1 MDYIYTKFDNMEIF
15 SLTKESGADGFRV
28 IEIGHGK
35 QIPNRGGKC
44 SATSWHL
51 HFVVSGSGRIDSV
64 PIFAGEGFIMPFK
77 QVYLEE
83 AGGEGL
89 EQYWINF
96 TGDGADRLF
105 YEVGISPRFK
115 FEKNLPRI
123 RELFF
128 AVFDDPTPDRFAM
141 LGLLFTLC
149 GLIRGQGQANSARTG
164 AELHIRT
171 AEEFVRRSY
180 AGELSVKMI
189 ADECRVSPKYLSRI
203 YREIRGTTLVS
214 FITNTRLEAARR
226 LLERS
231 DGAGGGSVS
240 QIAFAVGYS
249 DPLYF
254 SKAFRRRF
262 GVPPGEWRKN
272 ARGTY

>member
-1 MDYIYTKFDNMEIF
+1 MDYICTKLSHMEFF
-15 SLTKESGADGFRV
+15 SMAGD
-28 IEIGHGK
+28 
-35 QIPNRGGKC
+35 IPNSRLRVVELGHSKPAPGRRVKML
-44 SATSWHL
+44 TDSWHL
-51 HFVVSGSGRIDSV
+51 HFLIAGDGKFNSV
-64 PIFAGEGFIMPFK
+64 PVRSGQGFVVRQNEYFS
-77 QVYLEE
+77 EE
-83 AGGEGL
+83 VGADGL

-96 TGDGADRLF
+96 TGDEAENLLSGCGVEEIF
-105 YEVGISPRFK
+105 S
-115 FEKNLPRI
+115 FEKNFSRAHE
-123 RELFF
+123 RLFS
-128 AVFDDPTPDRFAM
+128 AFDDPKSDRFSM

-231 DGAGGGSVS
+231 DSAGGGSVS

-254 SKAFRRRF
+254 STAFRRRF